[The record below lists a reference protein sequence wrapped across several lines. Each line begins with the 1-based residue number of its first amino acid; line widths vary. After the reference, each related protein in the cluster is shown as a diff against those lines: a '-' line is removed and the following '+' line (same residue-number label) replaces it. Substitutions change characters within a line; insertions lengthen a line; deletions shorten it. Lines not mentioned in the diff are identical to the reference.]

1 MTSVGIFCSLFSVS
15 VCHSAVL
22 QSLYT
27 AKQISHLC
35 LKEYFILHFMHADK
49 GLRVRENGRGMRRC
63 RSASANLLGNV
74 SLPTCMSAFYALRI
88 RPAINH
94 ASRIGTCARRNYTL
108 PLLPQP
114 FFMPHLSV
122 TLATNTLFDERK
134 GGKSFASAPPF
145 LSPSLIISCRM
156 WWSQPHCLLF
166 LMPCKRH

>member
-1 MTSVGIFCSLFSVS
+1 
-15 VCHSAVL
+15 
-22 QSLYT
+22 
-27 AKQISHLC
+27 
-35 LKEYFILHFMHADK
+35 MHADK

-145 LSPSLIISCRM
+145 LSPSLIISCRV
-156 WWSQPHCLLF
+156 WWPLSLNACYFSCLACVTSRTINNNCIIFLSYVSRLNRSIKLF
-166 LMPCKRH
+166 KDGM